1 MGTLYEIDGA
11 AQIMMGY
18 VLNCG
23 KVNCLPQVVFVHP
36 FSRKNQYYQRLSA
49 EGVAVFSL
57 THHYFYYMLR
67 AARVIANI
75 YRKVTRRG
83 ERLAWEDALERF
95 LCAYIKFHKI
105 DLVHVLRSDPAMPI
119 AVRAAYRAGKPAM
132 YHEMGAPRFIV
143 DTDSYF
149 QNLSKSLPLC
159 SSVAALSEALSG
171 MMEKCVPSWI
181 RSYAIPLIYEED
193 QIWQSVE
200 KAARDNVVIGFVGR
214 FDSLKG
220 AVDLVEAFA
229 KAKPAMLFSAK
240 LLLAGAGPEAD
251 KIISTARKL
260 RCEDWVEI
268 KPPYQGE
275 KGKAKFYKSIDLLV
289 LPSYTEGTPNCII
302 EAMLFELPV
311 IAYSVGGVPDII
323 SGESGMLVEK
333 GDIVSLANAITELV
347 NNQTKRMTMGQ
358 AAMQQAKKAFSK
370 ESVLPILRRTYDETI
385 ASHGQRDYSRL

>member
-1 MGTLYEIDGA
+1 MGALYEIDGA
-11 AQIMMGY
+11 AQIMMSY
-18 VLNCG
+18 VLNCRQ
-23 KVNCLPQVVFVHP
+23 VNCLPRVAFVHP
-36 FSRKNQYYQRLSA
+36 FSRKNQYYKRMNA
-49 EGVAVFSL
+49 KGIAMFSL

-67 AARVIANI
+67 AARASINI
-75 YRKVTRRG
+75 YRKVTGRG
-83 ERLAWEDALERF
+83 ERLSWENALERF

-119 AVRAAYRAGKPAM
+119 AVRAAYRAGRPAI

-171 MMEKCVPSWI
+171 MMEKCVPSWM

-193 QIWQSVE
+193 QVWQSVE
-200 KAARDNVVIGFVGR
+200 RVARDNVVIGFVGR
-214 FDSLKG
+214 FDPLKG

-229 KAKPAMLFSAK
+229 KAMPAMLVSTK
-240 LLLAGAGPEAD
+240 LLLAGTGPEAD
-251 KIISTARKL
+251 KIISTARRL
-260 RCEDWVEI
+260 GCEDWVEI
-268 KPPYQGE
+268 RAPYQGE
-275 KGKAKFYKSIDLLV
+275 KGKAEFYKSIDLLA
-289 LPSYTEGTPNCII
+289 LPSYTEGTPNCVI

-323 SGESGMLVEK
+323 SCECGKLIEK
-333 GDIVSLANAITELV
+333 GDIASLASAITELV
-347 NNQTKRMTMGQ
+347 NDKTKRVMMGY
-358 AAMQQAKKAFSK
+358 AARQRAKKAFSK